1 MEGGDEIA
9 YCFLTY
15 NHIVRKDVWEKYF
28 QYQTGYKVYI
38 HAKER
43 IEPHHYSFPVHI
55 IEDPYPTK
63 GKTDIGIVRATIH
76 LLKRAYDLSPNATH
90 FLFLTQSCIP
100 LYTFQLHKEFF
111 LRSKKS
117 IISVI
122 QHNKVERYHSL
133 SFMLKRYIRPNQF
146 VKQQPN
152 MLLTREDVKWL
163 IENDYTDFFQQME
176 CPDEHYFVNLF
187 LSIYKKEFI
196 HQQINFCNLHTNRTQ
211 AENFYQV
218 NKELIYRARGFG
230 AMFLRKVTKISNID
244 IDFIGIKENNKNIE

>member
-1 MEGGDEIA
+1 MEGGEIV

-15 NHIVRKDVWEKYF
+15 DHIVRKDIWEKYF

-38 HAKER
+38 HAKEK
-43 IEPHHYSFPVHI
+43 IEPHHYSFPVNI
-55 IEDPYPTK
+55 IENRYPTK

-76 LLKRAYDLSPNATH
+76 LLRTAYENTPHATH
-90 FLFLTQSCIP
+90 FIFLTQSCIP
-100 LYTFQLHKEFF
+100 LYSFEVQKKIITHC
-111 LRSKKS
+111 KKS
-117 IISVI
+117 ILSVI

-133 SFMLKRYIRPNQF
+133 SFILKRYIRSNQF

-152 MLLTREDVKWL
+152 MLLIREDVKWF

-196 HQQINFCNLHTNRTQ
+196 KQQIHFCNLHTNRTQ

-218 NKELIYRARGFG
+218 NKELIYKARTFG

-244 IDFIGIKENNKNIE
+244 IDFIGIKENNKNVE